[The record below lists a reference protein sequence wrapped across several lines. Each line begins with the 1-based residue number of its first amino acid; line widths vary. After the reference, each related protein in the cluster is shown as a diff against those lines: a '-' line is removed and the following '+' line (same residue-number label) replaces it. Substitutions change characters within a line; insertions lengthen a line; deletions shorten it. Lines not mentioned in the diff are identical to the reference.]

1 MWQIAQPLLFGLI
14 GAELDITFISPS
26 LVGKAIFVLIIY
38 VFVII
43 YIGQAFVLLICG
55 LVLRTLSSLIV
66 LTRSGFSWKE
76 KIFVAIAWIPKA
88 TVQVCMFEML

>member
-26 LVGKAIFVLIIY
+26 LVGKPIRIVGNKFRCLII
-38 VFVII
+38 I
-43 YIGQAFVLLICG
+43 IGQAFVLLICG
-55 LVLRTLSSLIV
+55 LVLRTLSSVIV

-76 KIFVAIAWIPKA
+76 KIFVAIAWLPKA
-88 TVQVCMFEML
+88 TVQV